1 MKFAKSSHE
10 SFTLG
15 GGQIDSTPKEI
26 PTAAFV
32 TGLQNITNV
41 LTNSVLI
48 LSESTV
54 KYH

>member
-32 TGLQNITNV
+32 TGLQNITHV
-41 LTNSVLI
+41 LTNSV
-48 LSESTV
+48 
-54 KYH
+54 